1 MDVLVS
7 RILESDTH
15 SPQSTDALLESELTL
30 DVAQKLST
38 ELNTRLRQCK
48 TELKQSLIDNRD
60 TYTAAVDEVERA
72 QESITQLLHGVDEL
86 QAMFGDEET
95 GIRARVIEAIEREA
109 QARKQIQDNSVVLEG
124 LRVLESINAE
134 LRAMDALV
142 RDARHMEAAKAI
154 RAVEATVVDAHA
166 LDGTRIRA
174 VLGDRIHLAAINVKE
189 NVLRDLRHLVS
200 FEVTD
205 SVATIRVAPLAKK
218 HAQPPNASSDL
229 AELFSALSTLDAGD
243 DLAQAFSDCFVRD
256 FVSPLLSVSVLAD
269 STVKSTNDTKIFE
282 VSLHREADGTTSAST
297 VCNILSE
304 ALGFVNESLLR
315 NDSGEES
322 SLLKV
327 ASMLWADGCVP
338 RLATLVVE
346 RCMLSC
352 IPTTR
357 RALAEFNN
365 QIDVLVAFEDRLFG
379 ELCTEAAN
387 ENDVSSADRPI
398 RSKVGQ
404 IEGLFARRRCDESLN
419 SVRKLAE
426 SSSFS
431 VATMD
436 GHERWTV
443 DLVKQMVISSDDVE
457 SGDTDADCQTASS
470 SLVEGASKLVAG
482 RGLLLFPK
490 CTVSAAIRR
499 LVMTAYGLVNEGTQ
513 SSLDTAPHVSRMF
526 VDTAQCVFDVYRA
539 LFFALHRTQLTKIP
553 ALGWQF
559 FNDCMYAAHHAGI
572 IGDLVALLP
581 ETPKTHHLSS
591 SSSSAAATSSEWTA
605 TARLYVSIG
614 KTHAASIVRQ
624 ETEEL
629 RRLSTGGSKG
639 ADAFASASKDASKAQ
654 LAKIANQ
661 VRLSLTQLARA
672 IRPPAVTPHVFYRTL
687 GCYADAV
694 FGATID
700 AIASIVDIGADD
712 SQVLSEHCRSTLHLL
727 AQLFLLDASVLEP
740 YADIAPSMQTSR
752 PSDNPGLL
760 SNADAAFED
769 LLNSGDDDIDNDN
782 EGVAG
787 GDESLASGI
796 SSPRRSLPSAMK
808 LANEHCKLANK
819 LVQLADILVIS
830 RADILARRRAGLLED
845 FTVDELVEL
854 VRALFTGT
862 IERERDIMELESL

>member
-7 RILESDTH
+7 RILESDSH
-15 SPQSTDALLESELTL
+15 SSQSTDGLLESELTL

-48 TELKQSLIDNRD
+48 TELKQSLVDNHD
-60 TYTAAVDEVERA
+60 TYTTAADEVERA

-95 GIRARVIEAIEREA
+95 GIRARVIEAMEKEA
-109 QARKQIQDNSVVLEG
+109 HARKQIQDNGVVLEG

-142 RDARHMEAAKAI
+142 RDARHREAARAI
-154 RAVEATVVDAHA
+154 RAVEATVVGAHA

-174 VLGDRIHLAAINVKE
+174 VLDDRIHLAAINVKD
-189 NVLRDLRHLVS
+189 NVLRDLRRLVS
-200 FEVTD
+200 FEVAD
-205 SVATIRVAPLAKK
+205 SVATIRVAPLARE
-218 HAQPPNASSDL
+218 HAQPSNASSEL
-229 AELFSALSTLDAGD
+229 AELYSALSTLDAGG
-243 DLAQAFSDCFVRD
+243 DLAKAFSDRFVRD
-256 FVSPLLSVSVLAD
+256 FVSPLLSVAVLAD
-269 STVKSTNDTKIFE
+269 STVQSTDDTRIFE

-304 ALGFVNESLLR
+304 ALGFVNGSLLR
-315 NDSGEES
+315 NNSSEEAA
-322 SLLKV
+322 LLK
-327 ASMLWADGCVP
+327 ASSILWADGCAP

-346 RCMLSC
+346 RCVLSC

-357 RALAEFNN
+357 KALAEFKD

-379 ELCTEAAN
+379 ELCAEPTS
-387 ENDVSSADRPI
+387 ENNGSSADRPI
-398 RSKVGQ
+398 RSRVGQ
-404 IEGLFARRRCDESLN
+404 IEDLFARRRCDEALN

-431 VATMD
+431 AAAMD

-443 DLVKQMVISSDDVE
+443 DLVKQMVKSSGDSE
-457 SGDTDADCQTASS
+457 SDDTDADCQTASS
-470 SLVEGASKLVAG
+470 FLVNGASKLVAG

-499 LVMTAYGLVNEGTQ
+499 LVMTAYGLVSEGAQ
-513 SSLDTAPHVSRMF
+513 SSLDTAPHVARMF
-526 VDTAQCVFDVYRA
+526 VDTARCVFDVYRA
-539 LFFALHRTQLTKIP
+539 LFFALHRAQLTKIP

-572 IGDLVALLP
+572 IGNLVALLSESP
-581 ETPKTHHLSS
+581 ETHQLPSS
-591 SSSSAAATSSEWTA
+591 FAATTSSEWTA

-687 GCYADAV
+687 GRYADAV

-712 SQVLSEHCRSTLHLL
+712 SQVLSDHCRLTLHSL
-727 AQLFLLDASVLEP
+727 AQLFLLDASVLEA
-740 YADIAPSMQTSR
+740 YADIAPSMQQ
-752 PSDNPGLL
+752 PSTLGGSSGLL
-760 SNADAAFED
+760 GNADAAFED
-769 LLNSGDDDIDNDN
+769 LLNSGDDDIGDDN
-782 EGVAG
+782 EGGAG
-787 GDESLASGI
+787 GDGSPASGV

-808 LANEHCKLANK
+808 LANEHCRLANK
-819 LVQLADILVIS
+819 LAQLADILVIS

-862 IERERDIMELESL
+862 MERERDIMELESL